1 MAANLASYIPR
12 LVIEWDRDAVG
23 RPYRQI
29 DGTLVFMDISGFT
42 AMSERLAKK
51 GLVGAEEVTEVM
63 SATFTRLLAWAYE
76 QGGSLL
82 KFGGDAM
89 LLFFAGADHP
99 ARACRAAVEMRQELR
114 RSGRFRTS
122 AGAVWLRM
130 SVGVHS
136 GEVTFFLVGDSHR
149 ELIVAGPAVTC
160 TVEMEAAA
168 HAGEILVSDDTAA
181 LIPAAALGDA
191 YAGGRLL
198 RKAPRVAGDTADA
211 TTAQRFDGAE
221 QYVSIAV
228 RDHLRAG
235 GEESEHRAVTVSFVH
250 FEGVDA
256 MLAREGAAGTA
267 AHIAALVRTAQAAAA
282 EHEVCFLATD
292 IDRDGGKIIM
302 TAGAPTSGGN
312 DEERILRALRG
323 IADAGLALE
332 LRIGVHRGHVFVG
345 DVGPVYRRTYTV
357 MGDAVNLAARLMAKA
372 ERGQI
377 IATPDVLARSPTKF
391 RVRPLEPFTVKG
403 KAAPI
408 TAFSV
413 GQMRAERGGG
423 DSISVPFIGR
433 EREMR
438 LLREMFDALPERGA
452 SVVELLGPAGIGKSR
467 LLRELRGPAGD
478 AAWFEAAAEP
488 YEATS
493 PYFIFRRLL
502 RTMLGLHPRRQTP
515 DDAAAVQAQ
524 VERLAP
530 DLLPWLP
537 LIGMVLDLPFEE
549 TPGSAQ
555 LEHRFRRARLHE
567 ATVQLM
573 TRLLPGRSVLVL
585 DDADWLD
592 EASRELLRYAVSRV
606 AAQPWL
612 ICVMRRA
619 ADGGSFAELCANGV
633 TLELEPLS
641 DDAALALSAAVADD
655 VALPPHEL
663 RALAERAG
671 GNPLFLR
678 EIIASRIAQPGAEG
692 LPDSIEGLL
701 TARIDKLTQDDRRV
715 LRYASVLGL
724 SFRPETLAGSCGDL
738 LPDWR
743 EADWSRLDEF
753 VVADM
758 PGSLRFRHALL
769 RQVAYEGLPFR
780 RRRDLHGRIGAYLER
795 RDGDAA
801 DQNAEILSLH
811 SWLAQDWRRAYRYSR
826 VAGERSKSRFAN
838 VEAAE
843 FFARAIG
850 AAHDMGGVPA
860 EDLAALHEARG
871 DVCEL
876 AALYGDA
883 AAEYAAA
890 RRTSGDD
897 GAGLLRKEGVI
908 RERMGR
914 YSQALRWYGRALRD
928 PACAV
933 RDRIALS
940 LAYAGVKFRQGRYV
954 DCTTWAYRAL
964 EDAEATGD
972 RAGLAH
978 AYYLLDHGYTMLGD
992 TESSRFRALAL
1003 PIFEEL
1009 GDLVGQANVLN
1020 NLGVAST
1027 MEGRW
1032 DEAIAC
1038 FKRSRAAREKAG
1050 DVVGAATASNNI
1062 GEVLSDRGQ
1071 IAEAEML
1078 FAEALRVW
1086 RGARYP
1092 VGVYVAT
1099 SNLGRAAAR
1108 AGHAV
1113 EAAALLGGALAGFR
1127 EIGAESFVIE
1137 TQARLA
1143 EQRIFAGEYAAAR
1156 ALIEE
1161 TLPRSERAG
1170 GMIATKAMLHRLLG
1184 DARAHAGETEA
1195 ARESYEASL
1204 RLARAAG
1211 AEYEIALTLH
1221 SYARLGATPGVD
1233 VSALLRESGEI
1244 QARLGIVALPVPTPV
1259 VGASYAARRR

>member
-1 MAANLASYIPR
+1 MGANLASYVPR
-12 LVIEWDRDAVG
+12 LVIEWDRDAAG
-23 RPYRQI
+23 CAWRQV

-63 SATFTRLLAWAYE
+63 SATFTRLLASAYE

-114 RSGRFRTS
+114 RSGRFRTT

-149 ELIVAGPAVTC
+149 ELIVAGPAVTR
-160 TVEMEAAA
+160 TVEMESAA
-168 HAGEILVSDDTAA
+168 HAGEILVSEDTAE
-181 LIPAAALGDA
+181 LIPPSALGDA

-198 RKAPRVAGDTADA
+198 RGAPRVAGDSANA
-211 TTAQRFDGAE
+211 TTAQQFEGAG
-221 QYVSIAV
+221 QYISAAV

-235 GEESEHRAVTVSFVH
+235 GEESEHRTVSVSFVH

-256 MLAREGAAGTA
+256 MLAREGAAATA
-267 AHIAALVRTAQAAAA
+267 EHIGALVRTAQAAAA

-292 IDRDGGKIIM
+292 IDRDGGKIIL

-312 DEERILRALRG
+312 DEERMLRALRG

-345 DVGPVYRRTYTV
+345 DVGPAYRRTYTV

-377 IATPDVLARSPTKF
+377 IATPDVLERSATKF
-391 RVRPLEPFTVKG
+391 RALPLEPFTVKG
-403 KAAPI
+403 KVAPI
-408 TAFSV
+408 TAFAV
-413 GQMRAERGGG
+413 GPMRGERGGG
-423 DSISVPFIGR
+423 DASSVPFIGR
-433 EREMR
+433 EREMA
-438 LLREMFDALPERGA
+438 LLREMFDALPVRGA

-467 LLRELRGPAGD
+467 LLRELRGAVGD
-478 AAWFEAAAEP
+478 APWFEAAAEP
-488 YEATS
+488 YQATS

-502 RTMLGLHPRRQTP
+502 RAMLGLHPRRQAAG
-515 DDAAAVQAQ
+515 DAAAVRAQA
-524 VERLAP
+524 ERLAP
-530 DLLPWLP
+530 ELRPWLP

-549 TPGSAQ
+549 TRESAQ
-555 LEHRFRRARLHE
+555 LEQRFRRARLHE
-567 ATVQLM
+567 ATLGLM
-573 TRLLPGRSVLVL
+573 ARLLPGRGVLVL

-592 EASRELLRYAVSRV
+592 EASRELLRYV
-606 AAQPWL
+606 AANAGAQPWL
-612 ICVMRRA
+612 LCVMRRTA
-619 ADGGSFAELCANGV
+619 EGGSFADLCANGV
-633 TLELEPLS
+633 TLAMEPLS

-678 EIIASRIAQPGAEG
+678 ELVAGRIAQPGAEG

-701 TARIDKLTQDDRRV
+701 TARIDKLAQEDRRV

-724 SFRPETLAGSCGDL
+724 SFRPETLAGSFGTV
-738 LPDWR
+738 LPDMR
-743 EADWSRLDEF
+743 EADWARLDEF

-780 RRRDLHGRIGAYLER
+780 RRRDLHEGVGLYLER
-795 RDGDAA
+795 RDGTAP

-811 SWLAQDWRRAYRYSR
+811 FWLAQDHRRAYRYSR

-850 AAHDMGGVPA
+850 AARDVGGVPA
-860 EDLAALHEARG
+860 AELAALHEARG

-876 AALYGDA
+876 AALYSDA
-883 AAEYAAA
+883 AAAYAAA
-890 RRTSGDD
+890 RRTAGDD
-897 GAGLLRKEGVI
+897 SAVLLRKEGVI

-954 DCTTWAYRAL
+954 DCTTWAYRAM
-964 EDAEATGD
+964 EDAGASGE

-978 AYYLLDHGYTMLGD
+978 AYYLLDHAYTMLGD

-1020 NLGVAST
+1020 NLGVAAT

-1032 DEAIAC
+1032 DEAIDC
-1038 FKRSRAAREKAG
+1038 FERSRAAREKAG

-1062 GEVLSDRGQ
+1062 GEVMSDRGQ
-1071 IAEAEML
+1071 VVKAEAL
-1078 FAEALRVW
+1078 FTEALRVW

-1108 AGHAV
+1108 AGRPA
-1113 EAAALLGGALAGFR
+1113 EAAALLGDALAGFR

-1137 TQARLA
+1137 TEARLA
-1143 EQRIFAGEYAAAR
+1143 EQRIFAGEYAEAR
-1156 ALIEE
+1156 ALIDEA
-1161 TLPRSERAG
+1161 LPRGERAG
-1170 GMIATKAMLHRLLG
+1170 GMVATKAMLHRLRG
-1184 DARAHAGETEA
+1184 DAWAHDGKPAA

-1204 RLARAAG
+1204 RLARAAA
-1211 AEYEIALTLH
+1211 AEYEAALTLH
-1221 SYARLGATPGVD
+1221 ALARLRQLLGEDPA
-1233 VSALLRESGEI
+1233 ALLRESGEI
-1244 QARLGIVALPVPTPV
+1244 QARLGIVALPAPGAA
-1259 VGASYAARRR
+1259 VGAR